1 MNSALI
7 LAMVS
12 IEILCMLPGSKDVA
26 RSAPSS
32 SLGNLVLRRE
42 RIL

>member
-1 MNSALI
+1 MYSALI

-12 IEILCMLPGSKDVA
+12 LEILCMLPGSKDVA

-32 SLGNLVLRRE
+32 SLEDLVLR
-42 RIL
+42 